1 MRRKREVT
9 YFGRAPI
16 LAGALAL
23 AWLERLLVD
32 STVGWRALPAPLDEI
47 LPRSNFLVYGWLKVD
62 TVVEP
67 PHSLAAPV
75 SNCVRDHRMHLL
87 SF

>member
-32 STVGWRALPAPLDEI
+32 SRWAGELYRRP
-47 LPRSNFLVYGWLKVD
+47 SMKSFLGL
-62 TVVEP
+62 T
-67 PHSLAAPV
+67 SLCTAG
-75 SNCVRDHRMHLL
+75 
-87 SF
+87 